1 MVKAQAKIV
10 RWWMVEE
17 TTFRRDSICS

>member
-17 TTFRRDSICS
+17 TSFRRDSICS